1 MISNISEDM
10 KDWAIGWYCL
20 RSKPRMERVAYA
32 SLDSLNDVKVFLP
45 RTRRVSKKSNLP
57 LKPLFPGYFFA
68 QFDPI
73 KNMRSVHFARGVA
86 YVIKCKDIP
95 VQVPS
100 DVMVELHRLS
110 PSGILEVPD
119 KPHEVGD
126 EVKAIA
132 GLFKGDKGN
141 VTQLIPSRQRIKVLF
156 EILGRDTEIEIGE
169 EDVEFPSDH
178 PIGSI

>member
-1 MISNISEDM
+1 
-10 KDWAIGWYCL
+10 
-20 RSKPRMERVAYA
+20 
-32 SLDSLNDVKVFLP
+32 
-45 RTRRVSKKSNLP
+45 
-57 LKPLFPGYFFA
+57 
-68 QFDPI
+68 
-73 KNMRSVHFARGVA
+73 MRSGIFARCA

-100 DVMVELHRLS
+100 EVMVELHRLS